1 MSDREAAKKRAQELK
16 DLRAKHQNTVDQT
29 QALLKEQGKIERE
42 ILKVI
47 KEESKSVPTIASEL
61 EIPSHRV
68 LWFLRIHIKPRSC
81 PRAEL
86 EHTERCRKTRCRCD
100 RAQLSPVCL

>member
-68 LWFLRIHIKPRSC
+68 LWFLAAMKKYDQVMEDGMDGDYVLYRR
-81 PRAEL
+81 RE
-86 EHTERCRKTRCRCD
+86 E
-100 RAQLSPVCL
+100 